1 MKELILHCDYVKYNV
16 ERKTKVAEGIE
27 DSQKSKH
34 LENVLFVRMAIE
46 KEDEAGISSV
56 AEKTVEDLNS
66 LSEQVK
72 TKNVL
77 IYPYAHLLYGSEPA
91 GAEKAI
97 ELMKLVEDKLRAI
110 GFEVTRA
117 PFGWYK
123 AFEFKCKGHP
133 LSELSRIIRPEGAE
147 AKKGEVISQAL
158 KAEEKLKSEWYVIE
172 PSGKLNPI
180 GIADGKISGFDFSGH
195 ENLKKYVKYELAKD
209 RTAKEEP
216 AHVRLM
222 RKLELADYEP
232 ASDPGNLR
240 YPPKGRLVKSLIEDW
255 VTKKSIDYGA
265 MEIEAPIMYDI
276 EHPALKA
283 YFNRFPARQY
293 NIETPNKKVFLR
305 FASCTGQFLM
315 LHDATVSYKQLP
327 LKLYEL
333 TRYSFRVEK
342 HGELAGLRRLRAFTM
357 PDCHAFCADME
368 QAKGEMLKRFELA
381 RQVQE
386 GFGFKLGEFEF
397 AIRVVKEFWE
407 NNKEFVL
414 DIIRKMGKPVLVEV
428 WAERF
433 FYFVLKYEWNFVDA
447 SDKAS
452 TLATDQIDIENGER
466 YDLRYADAEGKPKHP
481 IILHL
486 SPSGA
491 VERIIYALLEKS
503 GMLQAKGGNPIFPL
517 WLSPTQ
523 IRLASVNDSHL
534 PFCNGLADELE
545 KNGIRAD
552 IDDRLETIGKKIRG
566 AEVEWVPYTIV
577 VGDKET
583 GGGKLS
589 VRTRET
595 GKVEEMG
602 KDELMQMVR
611 SQTDGKPYKS
621 LSLPRLLS
629 NRPTFIG

>member
-16 ERKTKVAEGIE
+16 ERKTKLAEAID

-46 KEDEAGISSV
+46 KEDESGIAAV
-56 AEKTVEDLNS
+56 AEKTVEDLKS
-66 LSEQVK
+66 ISEQVK

-77 IYPYAHLLYGSEPA
+77 LYPYAHLLYGSEPA
-91 GAEKAI
+91 GAENAI
-97 ELMKLVEDKLRAI
+97 ELIKLVEDKLRAL

-133 LSELSRIIRPEGAE
+133 LSELSRIIRAEGAAE
-147 AKKGEVISQAL
+147 KKGEVVSQAL
-158 KAEEKLKSEWYVIE
+158 KAEDKLKSEWYIIE
-172 PSGKLNPI
+172 PTGKLNTI
-180 GIADGKISGFDFSGH
+180 EIADGKISGFNFSGH
-195 ENLKKYVKYELAKD
+195 ENLHKYVKYELAKD
-209 RTAKEEP
+209 RTVKEEP

-222 RKLELADYEP
+222 RKLELVDYEP

-240 YPPKGRLVKSLIEDW
+240 YPPKGRLVKSLLEDW
-255 VTKKSIDYGA
+255 VTKKSIEYGA

-305 FASCTGQFLM
+305 FAACTGQFLM

-357 PDCHAFCADME
+357 PDCHAFCANME
-368 QAKGEMLKRFELA
+368 QAKSEMLKRFELA
-381 RQVQE
+381 KQVQE
-386 GFGFKLGEFEF
+386 GFGLKLGEFEF

-407 NNKEFVL
+407 AQKDFVL
-414 DIIRKMGKPVLVEV
+414 ELIRKMGKPVLVEM
-428 WAERF
+428 WDRQF

-452 TLATDQIDIENGER
+452 TLTTDQIDIENGER
-466 YDLRYADAEGKPKHP
+466 YDLKYTDAEGKQQHP

-491 VERIIYALLEKS
+491 IERVMYALLEKA
-503 GMLQAKGGNPIFPL
+503 GALQAKGGNPVFPL

-523 IRLASVNDSHL
+523 IRLAPVNDSHL
-534 PFCNGLADELE
+534 PFCNGLADEFE

-566 AEVEWVPYTIV
+566 AEMEWVPYTV
-577 VGDKET
+577 VIGDKET
-583 GGGKLS
+583 GGSKLS
-589 VRTRET
+589 VRIRET
-595 GKVEEMG
+595 GKVEEMS
-602 KDELMQMVR
+602 KDELKQMVKT
-611 SQTDGKPYKS
+611 QTEGMPYKS

>member
-16 ERKTKVAEGIE
+16 ERKTKLAEAIE

-46 KEDEAGISSV
+46 KEDEGGIRSV
-56 AEKTVEDLNS
+56 AEKTVEDLKS
-66 LSEQVK
+66 LSGQVK

-97 ELMKLVEDKLRAI
+97 ELMKLVEDKLRAL

-123 AFEFKCKGHP
+123 SFEFKCKGHP
-133 LSELSRIIRPEGAE
+133 LSELSRIILPEGAAE
-147 AKKGEVISQAL
+147 KKGEVVSQAL

-180 GIADGKISGFDFSGH
+180 EIADGKISGFDFSGH

-209 RTAKEEP
+209 RTVKEEP
-216 AHVRLM
+216 VHVRLM

-407 NNKEFVL
+407 ANKDFVL
-414 DIIRKMGKPVLVEV
+414 EIIRKMGKPVLVEM
-428 WAERF
+428 WDRQF

-466 YDLRYADAEGKPKHP
+466 YDLRYTDAEGKPKHP

-491 VERIIYALLEKS
+491 VERIIYALLERA
-503 GMLQAKGGNPIFPL
+503 GMQQAKGQNPVFPL

-523 IRLASVNDSHL
+523 VRLATVNDTHL
-534 PFCNGLADELE
+534 DFCTRLADELE
-545 KNGIRAD
+545 KEGIRAD

-566 AEVEWVPYTIV
+566 AETEWVPYTIV

-602 KDELMQMVR
+602 KDELMQMVK